1 MKKLLVISVLLLTAA
16 FVFAGGGGQQRQ
28 LMGIVTPGGTHGF
41 TGESILHGNAEA
53 NALAAQ
59 HGFDYRYLTANE
71 DGQQNNAIETLVS
84 LKPKVIVLWPLK
96 GDAQLGAAQSI
107 IDAKIPLVI
116 YDRFI
121 ENLRGHVA
129 DISGD
134 NVGIGESMGRYFLKT
149 FSSASGTVNILRF
162 IGDASTVPRERY
174 TGFDS
179 VTGSKFRV
187 IQMFDTGWSQQR
199 AQEHMETYLN
209 TASRQEIESLQA
221 IYTDD
226 DEEVMGVVSALR
238 NYRGPATL
246 NIKLISGVGGRRE
259 NMELFTNSGLR
270 GVDFVT
276 YTFSPSFIRDAIRLG
291 LDVMQGKGVNA
302 PIGPRGAPFIRIP
315 FEEIDKTTYQKYM
328 SSDFYKTRY
337 SL

>member
-1 MKKLLVISVLLLTAA
+1 MLLLAA
-16 FVFAGGGGQQRQ
+16 SLVFAAGGPQQQRQ

-71 DGQQNNAIETLVS
+71 DSQQNNAIETLIS
-84 LKPKVIVLWPLK
+84 LKPSVIVLWPLQ

-121 ENLRGHVA
+121 TNLRGHVA

-134 NVGIGESMGRYFLKT
+134 NVGIGESMGKYFMNY
-149 FSSASGTVNILRF
+149 FASSSGTLNILRF
-162 IGDASTVPRERY
+162 IGDASTVPKERY
-174 TGFDS
+174 DGFDS
-179 VTGSKFRV
+179 VTGNKFRIV
-187 IQMFDTGWSQQR
+187 QMFDTGWSQQR

-238 NYRGPATL
+238 NYRGPAQL

-259 NMELFTNSGLR
+259 NMELFTNSGLP
-270 GVDFVT
+270 GIEFVT
-276 YTFSPSFIRDAIRLG
+276 YTFSPSFIREAIRLG
-291 LDVMQGKGVNA
+291 VDVMQGKTVNA
-302 PIGPRGAPFIRIP
+302 PIGPRRAPFIRIP
-315 FEEIDKTTYQKYM
+315 FEEIDKNTYQRYM
-328 SSDFYKTRY
+328 ASDFYKTRY